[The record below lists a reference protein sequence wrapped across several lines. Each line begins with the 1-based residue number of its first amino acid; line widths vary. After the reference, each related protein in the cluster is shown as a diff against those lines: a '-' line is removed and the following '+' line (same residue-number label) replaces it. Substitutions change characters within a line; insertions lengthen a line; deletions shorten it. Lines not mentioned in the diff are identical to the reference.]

1 MQISILAIEKRVI
14 LLYWPLG
21 TDPYFFEEELRQLLK
36 QNSCTAKTVACVAGA
51 GGKGWGNRVKRKGE
65 SPPSLSFSSISSIP
79 LCVCY
84 VGYKNCGNKIKQ
96 VLSTVQVGILMLT
109 NSCTSLCPLTK
120 LHAQPKGKKQISY
133 PRKLSTFPDP
143 APLKNQWPVPYYK
156 SD

>member
-1 MQISILAIEKRVI
+1 MQISILAIEKRVM

-21 TDPYFFEEELRQLLK
+21 TDPYFFEEGLRQLLK

-51 GGKGWGNRVKRKGE
+51 GGKGWGKGE
-65 SPPSLSFSSISSIP
+65 PPPSLSFSSISPIP

-109 NSCTSLCPLTK
+109 TLPANKTSCTTL
-120 LHAQPKGKKQISY
+120 
-133 PRKLSTFPDP
+133 R
-143 APLKNQWPVPYYK
+143 
-156 SD
+156 